1 MEILTRTINI
11 INRCTNLYRD
21 TQLDDTSLS
30 GCQVPYILR
39 ICRQPGQTQEELAQG
54 LHVHKSSVARKL
66 AALETN
72 GWITRTPCSQDR
84 RAPAGLPHA
93 QGGGSHSTAASD
105 AYGMER
111 LSYCQPFP
119 PGSGYLAL
127 RCSPCGGT
135 ALRHGPRKGGR
146 TDAHSL
152 SVYPPQ
158 ALQDRPDH
166 GDPKSAAQ

>member
-84 RAPAGLPHA
+84 RALRVYPTPKAEAVIPQLH
-93 QGGGSHSTAASD
+93 QMLTEWSDYLTAS
-105 AYGMER
+105 
-111 LSYCQPFP
+111 LSPRKRIPC
-119 PGSGYLAL
+119 S
-127 RCSPCGGT
+127 RCSTVWRT

-166 GDPKSAAQ
+166 GDQNRAAQ

>member
-84 RAPAGLPHA
+84 RALRVYPTSKAEAVIPQLH
-93 QGGGSHSTAASD
+93 QMLTEWSDYLTAS
-105 AYGMER
+105 
-111 LSYCQPFP
+111 LSPQEADIL
-119 PGSGYLAL
+119 LAL
-127 RCSPCGGT
+127 LNRVADRAEAWATERG
-135 ALRHGPRKGGR
+135 
-146 TDAHSL
+146 
-152 SVYPPQ
+152 
-158 ALQDRPDH
+158 QD
-166 GDPKSAAQ
+166 

>member
-66 AALETN
+66 ATLETN
-72 GWITRTPCSQDR
+72 GWITRTPCAQDR
-84 RAPAGLPHA
+84 RALRVYPTPKA
-93 QGGGSHSTAASD
+93 GGSHSTAASD

-119 PGSGYLAL
+119 PGSGYLA
-127 RCSPCGGT
+127 RVAQPCGG
-135 ALRHGPRKGGR
+135 PR
-146 TDAHSL
+146 
-152 SVYPPQ
+152 
-158 ALQDRPDH
+158 
-166 GDPKSAAQ
+166 

>member
-84 RAPAGLPHA
+84 RALRVYPTPKAEAVIPQLH
-93 QGGGSHSTAASD
+93 QMLTEWSDYLTAS
-105 AYGMER
+105 
-111 LSYCQPFP
+111 LSPQEADIL
-119 PGSGYLAL
+119 LAL
-127 RCSPCGGT
+127 LNRVADRAEAWATERG
-135 ALRHGPRKGGR
+135 
-146 TDAHSL
+146 
-152 SVYPPQ
+152 
-158 ALQDRPDH
+158 QD
-166 GDPKSAAQ
+166 

>member
-72 GWITRTPCSQDR
+72 GWITRTPCAQDR
-84 RAPAGLPHA
+84 RALRVYPTPKAEAVIPQLH
-93 QGGGSHSTAASD
+93 QMLTEWSDYLTAS
-105 AYGMER
+105 
-111 LSYCQPFP
+111 LSP
-119 PGSGYLAL
+119 PGSGYLA
-127 RCSPCGGT
+127 RAAQPCGG
-135 ALRHGPRKGGR
+135 PR
-146 TDAHSL
+146 
-152 SVYPPQ
+152 
-158 ALQDRPDH
+158 
-166 GDPKSAAQ
+166 

>member
-66 AALETN
+66 AAL
-72 GWITRTPCSQDR
+72 
-84 RAPAGLPHA
+84 
-93 QGGGSHSTAASD
+93 
-105 AYGMER
+105 
-111 LSYCQPFP
+111 
-119 PGSGYLAL
+119 
-127 RCSPCGGT
+127 
-135 ALRHGPRKGGR
+135 
-146 TDAHSL
+146 
-152 SVYPPQ
+152 
-158 ALQDRPDH
+158 
-166 GDPKSAAQ
+166 

>member
-66 AALETN
+66 ATLETN
-72 GWITRTPCSQDR
+72 GWITRTPCAQDR
-84 RAPAGLPHA
+84 RALRVYPTPKAEAVIPQLH
-93 QGGGSHSTAASD
+93 QMLTEWSDYLTAS
-105 AYGMER
+105 
-111 LSYCQPFP
+111 LSPQEANTL
-119 PGSGYLAL
+119 LAL
-127 RCSPCGGT
+127 LNRVADRAEAWATERG
-135 ALRHGPRKGGR
+135 
-146 TDAHSL
+146 
-152 SVYPPQ
+152 
-158 ALQDRPDH
+158 QD
-166 GDPKSAAQ
+166 